1 MMIKIYSPGEFKKKK
16 KKKVGKRNLAIMFQI
31 NKSSGI
37 EVFPLGHV

>member
-1 MMIKIYSPGEFKKKK
+1 MMIKIYSPGELKKK